1 MRRQNGKTP
10 NAFKHGVF
18 AAPAIL
24 PGESREEFEEL
35 LSRLAEEWI
44 PDGATEVEAVLSIAK
59 AMWLKGRWEQ
69 FVEIQMFKNSFDPNH
84 GSYSE
89 TLGFSSFANYMR
101 LEPESAFE
109 KYAKRMLPA
118 DTVKYLTDKFP
129 RRQFAS
135 TAEWAEAIICEIE
148 SVLLPKHRV
157 NASDEVSRIG
167 VGLTES
173 IRAAA
178 TVSDD
183 LFMRDI
189 AINERLNAM
198 IDRAT
203 KRLIQIKAMKSMLT
217 QNRSLEAHGQQ
228 RKMVTRKVQN

>member
-1 MRRQNGKTP
+1 MSGGESGLSAIAETRVARPAATSGAGTSTPAANSSKISFIDRERRQNGKTP

-101 LEPESAFE
+101 LEA
-109 KYAKRMLPA
+109 
-118 DTVKYLTDKFP
+118 
-129 RRQFAS
+129 
-135 TAEWAEAIICEIE
+135 
-148 SVLLPKHRV
+148 RV
-157 NASDEVSRIG
+157 G
-167 VGLTES
+167 
-173 IRAAA
+173 
-178 TVSDD
+178 
-183 LFMRDI
+183 F
-189 AINERLNAM
+189 
-198 IDRAT
+198 
-203 KRLIQIKAMKSMLT
+203 
-217 QNRSLEAHGQQ
+217 
-228 RKMVTRKVQN
+228 